1 MILVAQQGQRWLIYD
16 GEGPPGSDAEGL
28 LVDEKQ
34 GRTWRVALAS
44 FLARGYWDRPSP
56 ISEQELQGLADR
68 YPVEV
73 HSTIEVKEA
82 ARPI

>member
-1 MILVAQQGQRWLIYD
+1 MRLIAQQGQRWLVYD
-16 GEGPPGSDAEGL
+16 GEGELGPDAEGL

-44 FLARGYWDRPSP
+44 FLARGYWDQPPSL
-56 ISEQELQGLADR
+56 SEQELQALVDR

-73 HSTIEVKEA
+73 HSTIQVKQA
-82 ARPI
+82 VPQS